1 MKIERQES
9 EKLLGARYRHSIYK
23 VGGYYEGYEVVR
35 VSNLSLYLSPR
46 WTVLG
51 IVLLSLGIVTAI
63 LGRAIYTNGLIQIGY
78 FVMGAGSSIILS
90 QVINI
95 PSKKTELKW
104 KKREIIK
111 EQCYA
116 WMLGVTIALRTLF
129 PPDDEN
135 KELKKELYYMEILGF
150 LNGLS
155 VSENQLFGK
164 RPENTSKPW
173 NSKLWTFSYLYEAIH
188 AALGFE
194 WHKGIFFRGG
204 AYIVAMCYHLNPE
217 KDESTLNGIEVI
229 FPEQEKVMDK
239 ISVENLSEYNNP
251 IITDEFMS
259 EIFGLINRRE
269 PRKAIEKAYM
279 VKDYF
284 EIWENNTFEI

>member
-1 MKIERQES
+1 MKIEKQES

-35 VSNLSLYLSPR
+35 VSNLSLYLNPR

-51 IVLLSLGIVTAI
+51 IVLLSSGIIISI
-63 LGRAIYTNGLIQIGY
+63 LGRAIYTNGLLQVGY
-78 FVMGAGSSIILS
+78 FVMGAGSSIIIA
-90 QVINI
+90 QVTGI

-116 WMLGVTIALRTLF
+116 WLLGVSIALGTLF
-129 PPDDEN
+129 PPDDED
-135 KELKKELYYMEILGF
+135 KELKKEVRYMEILGF

-155 VSENQLFGK
+155 ISENQLFGK

-173 NSKLWTFSYLYEAIH
+173 NSKLWTFPYLYQAIH
-188 AALGFE
+188 TALGFE
-194 WHKGIFFRGG
+194 WHKGNFFKGG
-204 AYIVAMCYHLNPE
+204 AYIVAMSYLLNPE
-217 KDESTLNGIEVI
+217 KNQSTLDEIETI
-229 FPEQEKVMDK
+229 FPDHHKGIVRIWVK
-239 ISVENLSEYNNP
+239 NLSEYNNP
-251 IITDEFMS
+251 IITWEFIT
-259 EIFGLINRRE
+259 EIFRLIDNRQLHE
-269 PRKAIEKAYM
+269 AIEKAYM